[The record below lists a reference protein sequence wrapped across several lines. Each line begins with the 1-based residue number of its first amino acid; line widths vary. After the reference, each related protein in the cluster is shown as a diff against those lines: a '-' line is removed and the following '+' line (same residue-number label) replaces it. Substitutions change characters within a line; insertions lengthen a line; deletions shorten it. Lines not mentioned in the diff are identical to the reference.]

1 MYSVILENNTLR
13 GFCEILSSKI
23 PFLYCEEKVSELGVL
38 QEQMHSRCWG
48 PLCHPSPNISVM
60 GGQTR
65 VALIA
70 SDLMKLTDQAAFTS
84 KGRKF

>member
-1 MYSVILENNTLR
+1 MKKKYLNWVFHRNKCNR
-13 GFCEILSSKI
+13 DAG
-23 PFLYCEEKVSELGVL
+23 
-38 QEQMHSRCWG
+38 G
-48 PLCHPSPNISVM
+48 PLWHPSPNISVM